1 MFQLVGICNL
11 PDYGR
16 TPVLGHAR
24 DHADLDGSVF
34 LGFAALLP
42 GLGAARLPRRTCQR
56 NGFVHSSRVREFCSI
71 CFLAEK
77 TRCAEGSVTKLTF

>member
-16 TPVLGHAR
+16 APVLGHAR
-24 DHADLDGSVF
+24 DLADLDGSVL

-42 GLGAARLPRRTCQR
+42 SLGAAGLP
-56 NGFVHSSRVREFCSI
+56 
-71 CFLAEK
+71 
-77 TRCAEGSVTKLTF
+77 